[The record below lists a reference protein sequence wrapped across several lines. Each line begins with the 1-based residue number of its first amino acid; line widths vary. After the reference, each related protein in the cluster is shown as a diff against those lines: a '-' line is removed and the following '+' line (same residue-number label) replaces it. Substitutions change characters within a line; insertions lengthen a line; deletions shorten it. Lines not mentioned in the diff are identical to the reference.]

1 MKLNVYSI
9 YDTAAGL
16 YSRPFF
22 CQSDAE
28 ALRMFSD
35 LSVDAEH
42 PVGKHPEDYAI
53 FRLGTFD
60 DNKGI
65 LQNEEN
71 ECLSTGLEVVSKSRN
86 VNQTKQL
93 DLVEE
98 IAKYGGTE

>member
-1 MKLNVYSI
+1 MKLNIYSI

-42 PVGKHPEDYAI
+42 PVGKHPEDYSI
-53 FRLGTFD
+53 FRLGIFD
-60 DNKGI
+60 DNKGT
-65 LQNEEN
+65 LQNEDN
-71 ECLSTGLEVVSKSRN
+71 ECLATALEQVAGSRK
-86 VNQTKQL
+86 VDPIKITEF
-93 DLVEE
+93 DRSF
-98 IAKYGGTE
+98 GGTS